1 MLHPAQHR
9 RRRHA
14 GQRRHRIRIAQLAHQ
29 SDHVG
34 ECVPVQ
40 RLGRHPQEIGL
51 IEEQLQRPLRHLTLT
66 RQAAIAIK
74 RLAPPRQHQIV
85 DGRIGWPGIKGQN
98 GPRLLWPRIA
108 RIDPGDIAHPAKVQ
122 KRQRPLRPDPL
133 GTGEMK
139 ERGQRR
145 AFAPQSYIRAAEIPD
160 HRQAQTLGQG
170 RTLAQ
175 LMRAPPAWLM
185 RQRLP
190 VKPHQRRA
198 PELAQDLQMR
208 ALDQRL
214 RLFQILARPLPQS
227 GGQNRLLLSG
237 IATISSW
244 SKGKNRLAIG
254 LDHGRI
260 NPIQRGPRH
269 RPQRPEALRLQ
280 HGLFLCPPT
289 AYTCRAN
296 QAGTSIMTYRP
307 KSDFLNVM
315 MSRGYLADCTDYQGL
330 DEALSA
336 GTVTAYIGYDAT
348 AKSLHVGHLLNIM
361 MLRWLQKTGHRPIT
375 LMGGG
380 TTKVGD
386 PSFRSDERP
395 LLSPAQID
403 ENIAGMNRVFAR
415 YLAYGDG
422 PQDAMMLNNAEW
434 LDGLNY
440 LEFLRDIGRHFSVNR
455 MLSFESVKS
464 RLDREQSLSFL
475 EFNYMILQ
483 AYDFLELNRRHG
495 CVLQMGGSDQWGNIV
510 NGIDLTRRVIDHEVF
525 GLTSPLLTTSDGR
538 KMGKSAGGAV
548 WLSGDMLSPYE
559 FWQFWRNTT
568 DADTG
573 RFLKLYTELPIEEC
587 DRLGALE
594 GSEINAAK
602 IILANAVTTL
612 LHGAEAAAAAEATA
626 REVFERGGVGDDLPT
641 VEVTAEEVS
650 EGISIVQLIVRA
662 GLAKSGKE
670 AKRLITENGARLD
683 DEPLTDAGLMIDAA
697 ALSSPIKLSAG
708 KKRHALVKLSD

>member
-1 MLHPAQHR
+1 
-9 RRRHA
+9 
-14 GQRRHRIRIAQLAHQ
+14 
-29 SDHVG
+29 
-34 ECVPVQ
+34 
-40 RLGRHPQEIGL
+40 
-51 IEEQLQRPLRHLTLT
+51 
-66 RQAAIAIK
+66 
-74 RLAPPRQHQIV
+74 
-85 DGRIGWPGIKGQN
+85 
-98 GPRLLWPRIA
+98 
-108 RIDPGDIAHPAKVQ
+108 
-122 KRQRPLRPDPL
+122 
-133 GTGEMK
+133 
-139 ERGQRR
+139 
-145 AFAPQSYIRAAEIPD
+145 
-160 HRQAQTLGQG
+160 
-170 RTLAQ
+170 
-175 LMRAPPAWLM
+175 
-185 RQRLP
+185 
-190 VKPHQRRA
+190 
-198 PELAQDLQMR
+198 
-208 ALDQRL
+208 
-214 RLFQILARPLPQS
+214 
-227 GGQNRLLLSG
+227 
-237 IATISSW
+237 
-244 SKGKNRLAIG
+244 
-254 LDHGRI
+254 
-260 NPIQRGPRH
+260 
-269 RPQRPEALRLQ
+269 
-280 HGLFLCPPT
+280 
-289 AYTCRAN
+289 
-296 QAGTSIMTYRP
+296 MTYRP

-422 PQDAMMLNNAEW
+422 PQEAMMLNNAEW

-455 MLSFESVKS
+455 MLAFESVKS

-495 CVLQMGGSDQWGNIV
+495 CVLQMGGSDQWGNII

-548 WLSGDMLSPYE
+548 WLSADMLSPYE

-587 DRLGALE
+587 ERLGALE

-602 IILANAVTTL
+602 IILANEVTTL
-612 LHGAEAAAAAEATA
+612 LHGPEAAAAAEATA
-626 REVFERGGVGDDLPT
+626 REVFEHGGVGDDLPT
-641 VEVTAEEVS
+641 VEVTADELAG
-650 EGISIVQLIVRA
+650 GISIVQLIVRA

-683 DEPLTDAGLMIDAA
+683 DEPLTDAGLIIDAA
-697 ALSSPIKLSAG
+697 ALKSPIKLSAG
-708 KKRHALVKLSD
+708 KKRHALVKLID